1 VVIQHYPFPAKTSPD
16 LIATFL
22 LKRGKKWQKVVKIG
36 QRLNLP
42 PTTKPYKLN
51 DLSGLEEGGQ
61 NRVGF

>member
-1 VVIQHYPFPAKTSPD
+1 

-61 NRVGF
+61 NREGS